1 MTDEQQWHQVIAP
14 RLDLVRGRLAAACA
28 RAGRAIEEVR
38 LVAVSKRKPAAAIRA
53 AHALGLRDF
62 GENYAQELRD
72 KAEEL
77 GDLPD
82 ISWHFIGPLQ
92 RNKVKLVVGRA
103 SWIHTVAKVSLIEA
117 LEQRAA
123 TAPFAPSMLLQ
134 VELAGEASKSGI
146 SEAELPKLL
155 ERAKE
160 SPLPCR
166 GLMTM
171 PPPADDP
178 EDITPYFERL
188 RDLLAQHRLI
198 AGRETGDAFDQ
209 LSMGMSQDL
218 DVAIRA
224 GATMVRVGSAIFGAR
239 D

>member
-1 MTDEQQWHQVIAP
+1 MTHDEWIAAIEP
-14 RLDLVRGRLAAACA
+14 RLETVRSRLAEACE
-28 RAGRAIEEVR
+28 RAGRAAEDVR

-77 GDLPD
+77 SDLEG

-92 RNKVKLVVGRA
+92 RNKAKFVLGRA
-103 SWIHTVAKVSLIEA
+103 RWIHTVAKVSLIEA
-117 LEQRAA
+117 LEQRINN
-123 TAPFAPSMLLQ
+123 APFAPSLLLQ
-134 VELAGEASKSGI
+134 LELAGETSKSGI
-146 SEAELPKLL
+146 VEAELPALL
-155 ERAKE
+155 QRASA

-178 EDITPYFERL
+178 EEIAPYFERL
-188 RDLLAQHRLI
+188 RDILGQHRPT
-198 AGRETGDAFDQ
+198 AGDSFDQ
-209 LSMGMSQDL
+209 LSMGMSHDL

-224 GATMVRVGSAIFGAR
+224 GATMVRVGSAIFGPR